1 MFYVS
6 YMYIVVKS
14 IVIPG
19 EDGFKSSVAE
29 MLAEA

>member
-1 MFYVS
+1 MS
-6 YMYIVVKS
+6 YIFVVKS